1 MKKHHLIIYLLSLM
15 CLISPITAAKIYS
28 YVDSN
33 GVRIYTDEPPAK
45 SRTLV
50 KVQIIPQSSNS
61 VNIYKFVDSNGITHF
76 TNKPKHSGYKLI
88 HQGGNYL
95 PSFSS
100 SIASSPI
107 IHKRRLRYKH
117 LIQKVANHTGLEAA
131 FLHAIIQTESAYNS
145 KAISPK
151 GAVGLMQLMPATA
164 KRFGV
169 KNRTNASSNIYGGA
183 RYLRFLLKLF
193 NNNRKLAVAAY
204 NAGENAVKRYGNKIP
219 PYRETRNYVKKVM
232 RLYRSLQSKI

>member
-33 GVRIYTDEPPAK
+33 GVRVYTDKPPTNN
-45 SRTLV
+45 RTLV
-50 KVQIIPQSSNS
+50 KVHTMPQSSSS
-61 VNIYKFVDSNGITHF
+61 VRIYKFVDSKGVTHL
-76 TNKPKHSGYKLI
+76 TDKPKHSGYKLI
-88 HQGGNYL
+88 YQGGSYL

-100 SIASSPI
+100 RVASTSV
-107 IHKRRLRYKH
+107 IHKRRLRYKS
-117 LIQKVANHTGLEAA
+117 LIQKVANQTGLDAA
-131 FLHAIIQTESAYNS
+131 FLHAVIQTESAYNPN
-145 KAISPK
+145 AISPK

-169 KNRTNASSNIYGGA
+169 KNRANASSNVYGGA

-193 NNNRKLAVAAY
+193 NNNIYLALAAY

-232 RLYRSLQSKI
+232 RLYRTLQGQI